1 MAARGRAGG
10 VVSYGYVR
18 LSAAAS
24 TARVIDV
31 CPLYQFVLDCRALAP
46 PRVLSDLRCQAP
58 ARPPA
63 VRHPSPGTYSRVEK
77 EPTPHNQ
84 GGLPRFAG
92 LAVLGG

>member
-1 MAARGRAGG
+1 M
-10 VVSYGYVR
+10 SYGYVR

-63 VRHPSPGTYSRVEK
+63 VRHPSPGTFR
-77 EPTPHNQ
+77 
-84 GGLPRFAG
+84 GGGCACRSGIAVGSLVAG
-92 LAVLGG
+92 GATSGVL